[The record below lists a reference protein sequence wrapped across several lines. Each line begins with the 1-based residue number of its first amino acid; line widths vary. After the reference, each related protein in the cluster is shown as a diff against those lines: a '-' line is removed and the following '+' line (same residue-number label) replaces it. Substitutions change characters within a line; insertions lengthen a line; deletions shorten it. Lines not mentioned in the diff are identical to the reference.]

1 MISIAQE
8 AIRPEGY
15 LPRVV
20 DARVERYLRVF
31 GAVEIAGAKW
41 CGKTWT
47 ALEHAASVSYVDNEL
62 ALAREDPS
70 AMLLGERPHVI
81 DEWQRVPAIWD
92 AVRHE
97 VDRTRGLRGAW
108 ILTGS
113 STPLPYDIGDGGG
126 LRPSHSGAGRIGQVR
141 MFPMALAESGDSTC
155 GVSLA
160 GLFRG
165 EFEPSQVR
173 TSAEDIVGL
182 ACRGG
187 WPDAIDL
194 APEDAQLVARE
205 YLRLLRRESIPSQ
218 GKDGDVA
225 GRLLFSLARNLGQ
238 AATYK
243 TLIADMRDAAGEG
256 GISEVTLVSY
266 LDLLRR
272 MYILEE
278 VPGWLPSARSPK
290 RVASKP
296 KRYLAD
302 PSLAVATLGMSPD
315 ALMADWQ
322 TFGMVFESL
331 CIRDLEV
338 YARALD
344 PAADVPVRYYRDDAG
359 LEVDAIVELADGR
372 WAAFEVKTSEVKV
385 PEAVENLKRLRGKLC
400 ENPSSR
406 TRPPEFMAVLTG
418 ISGYARR
425 VEDGVYSIPIRS
437 LTA

>member
-1 MISIAQE
+1 MASVAQGAVE
-8 AIRPEGY
+8 PAGY
-15 LPRVV
+15 LPRIV

-31 GAVEIAGAKW
+31 GAVEVAGTKW

-47 ALEHAASVSYVDNEL
+47 ALRRAASVSYVDESL

-70 AMLLGERPHVI
+70 SMLVGDRPHVI

-97 VDRTRGLRGAW
+97 VDRTRGLRGGW

-113 STPLPYDIGDGGG
+113 STPLPRDIRDDENA
-126 LRPSHSGAGRIGQVR
+126 RPSHSGAGRIGQIR
-141 MFPMALAESGDSTC
+141 MYPMTLAESGDSTRSI
-155 GVSLA
+155 SLA

-173 TSAEDIVGL
+173 TSAEDLVRL
-182 ACRGG
+182 SCRGG

-194 APEDAQLVARE
+194 APEDAQLVARD
-205 YLRLLRRESIPSQ
+205 YLRLLRRESIPRQ

-225 GRLLFSLARNLGQ
+225 ARLLFSLARNLGQ
-238 AATYK
+238 AATYR
-243 TLIADMRDAAGEG
+243 TLTADMADAAGEG
-256 GISEVTLVSY
+256 GVSEVTLVSY

-278 VPGWLPSARSPK
+278 VPGWVPPARSSK

-322 TFGMVFESL
+322 TFGLVFENL
-331 CIRDLEV
+331 CMRDLAV
-338 YARALD
+338 YAGALD
-344 PAADVPVRYYRDDAG
+344 PAADVPVRYYRDDSG
-359 LEVDAIVELADGR
+359 LEVDAIIELADGR
-372 WAAFEVKTSEVKV
+372 WAAFEIKTGETRV
-385 PEAVENLKRLRGKLC
+385 PEAVDNLKRLRRKLC
-400 ENPSSR
+400 DNPSSR

-418 ISGYARR
+418 VSSYARR
-425 VEDGVYSIPIRS
+425 AEEGIYVVPVRS